1 MDSNP
6 PTAGDH
12 AWASAQDAQ
21 RQAASNEER
30 IAALEAQMEEV
41 MKAVIVLSKRP
52 RCHCG
57 PLP

>member
-6 PTAGDH
+6 PTAGDY
-12 AWASAQDAQ
+12 AWASAQQAA
-21 RQAASNEER
+21 RQSASNEER
-30 IAALEAQMEEV
+30 ITALEEQMEEV

-57 PLP
+57 PLA